1 MTTSTATT
9 EFNAREALRQHFE
22 KNGLANFEKTIKSL
36 QELDFYK
43 HVLEKLEQG
52 VDLSDEL
59 PELRKLKMPVAKK
72 VVKQLIRDTEKAA
85 TSVWES
91 THKLFRTSVRS
102 GIDESSLLPSF
113 DVVYTANGASGSV
126 KIALKTWR
134 RNLSVSV
141 EGKEAA
147 CDSVHGQMV
156 LSGMRGSLE
165 KSLGFD

>member
-9 EFNAREALRQHFE
+9 EFDAREALRQHFE

-43 HVLEKLEQG
+43 HVLAKLEQG

-59 PELRKLKMPVAKK
+59 PELRKLKIQSAKK
-72 VVKQLIRDTEKAA
+72 IVKQLIAESEKAV
-85 TSVWES
+85 TIVWVS
-91 THKLFRTSVRS
+91 PFKLFKTSMRYS
-102 GIDESSLLPSF
+102 IDESSLLPSF
-113 DVVYTANGASGSV
+113 DVFYTAKVSSGAV

-134 RNLSVSV
+134 RNLTVSV

-147 CDSVHGQMV
+147 CETVHGQLV
-156 LSGMRGSLE
+156 LASMRGL
-165 KSLGFD
+165 

>member
-9 EFNAREALRQHFE
+9 EFDAREALRQHFE

-43 HVLEKLEQG
+43 HVLAKLEQG

-59 PELRKLKMPVAKK
+59 PELRKLKIQSAKK
-72 VVKQLIRDTEKAA
+72 IVKQLIAESEKAA
-85 TSVWES
+85 TIVWVS
-91 THKLFRTSVRS
+91 PFKLFKTSMRYS
-102 GIDESSLLPSF
+102 IDESSLLPSF
-113 DVVYTANGASGSV
+113 DVFYTAKVSSGAV

-134 RNLSVSV
+134 RNLTVSV

-147 CDSVHGQMV
+147 CETVHGQLV
-156 LSGMRGSLE
+156 LASMRGL
-165 KSLGFD
+165 